1 MSRDD
6 PELLATLSDEELAA
20 TLALPSET
28 MQAIERTLVENP
40 RSTIEPAPATSSD
53 APGTRALDGLDALGD
68 DRAQG
73 ILASLSMGRTLGEG
87 GMGIVRMAV
96 QRSLGRSVA
105 VKTLRADKVDNA
117 TKLRLLREAW
127 VTGALEH
134 PNIVPVYD
142 LGLDE
147 EGRPVIVLKHIEGA
161 SWDTVIADPS
171 VLEGA
176 PRGRDA
182 LEQNLRILV
191 QLCHA
196 VSLAHSRSV
205 LHRDIKPENVMLGRF
220 GEVYLV
226 DWGIAVSL
234 VDDASG
240 RLPRAKENPGI
251 AGTPCYLA
259 PEMLGIGQPLT
270 ERTDVYLLGATLHE
284 ILTGK
289 PPHDHPGLRAIMASA
304 LTSKFTYGASVPEE
318 LARVAQKAMSRAP
331 ADRYAT
337 VHELRVDLE
346 RYLEDRGALAL
357 ASAAEERLGELE
369 ALLASDDAVGQRE
382 RVYRLY
388 AECRFGLRQA
398 LAASERC
405 ASASRALERAARAMV
420 GFELDHGTA
429 DGAASLLAELDVV
442 PDELRA
448 RVDEAVRRHRERV
461 KKLEELETAHDKS
474 LGRRTRV
481 ATASILSALWM
492 VAPLAAGYY
501 TDHAGPIGYGSVYVF
516 NLAMIVL
523 SGAVGVWARESMLR
537 TLVNRRVVALVLV
550 MYAGQLALTCV
561 GHIMGLPIAQ
571 LAVLY
576 IVDWF
581 IVSCCLAVGVEPRL
595 WPITVGYLA
604 AAVVSAWRPAWSWWA
619 MSLSSLV
626 LIASVVRAW
635 GSFWL
640 DRPRI
645 FGGPGVEGRGA
656 RRV

>member
-1 MSRDD
+1 MPSDD
-6 PELLATLSDEELAA
+6 ADALATLSEEELAA

-28 MQAIERTLVENP
+28 LAAIERTLVDNP
-40 RSTIEPAPATSSD
+40 RSTIEPAAATSSD
-53 APGTRALDGLDALGD
+53 APGARALDGLDALGD

-87 GMGIVRMAV
+87 GMGIVRLAV

-105 VKTLRADKVDNA
+105 VKTLRAEKVDRA

-147 EGRPVIVLKHIEGA
+147 DGRPVIVLKHIEGA
-161 SWDTVIADPS
+161 SWDTVLADPS

-176 PRGRDA
+176 PRGRDP

-196 VSLAHSRSV
+196 VSLAHSRGV

-234 VDDASG
+234 VEDPSG
-240 RLPRAKENPGI
+240 RLPRARENPGI

-289 PPHDHPGLRAIMASA
+289 PPHDHASLRAIMASA
-304 LTSKFTYGASVPEE
+304 LTSKFTYDASVPEA
-318 LARVAQKAMSRAP
+318 LARVAQRAMSRAP
-331 ADRYAT
+331 ADRYAS
-337 VHELRVDLE
+337 VLELKDDLE

-357 ASAAEERLGELE
+357 ASAAEARLVELE
-369 ALLASDDAVGQRE
+369 GLLAGEGATGQRE

-388 AECRFGLRQA
+388 AECRFGLRHA

-405 ASASRALERAARAMV
+405 VDAKRALERAARLMV
-420 GFELDHGTA
+420 DFELDHGTA
-429 DGAASLLAELDVV
+429 EGASSLLAELDAV
-442 PDELRA
+442 PEELRA
-448 RVDEAVRRHRERV
+448 RVDEAVERHRERV
-461 KKLEELETAHDKS
+461 KKLEALEAAHDKS

-481 ATASILSALWM
+481 AAASILGAVWSGSPLLIGQLF
-492 VAPLAAGYY
+492 VAEDFTYAR
-501 TDHAGPIGYGSVYVF
+501 VYAF
-516 NLAMIVL
+516 NAFIMAL
-523 SGAVGVWARESMLR
+523 SGVIGVWGRESLMR
-537 TLVNRRVVALVLV
+537 TLVNRRMSMLVLV
-550 MYAGQLALTCV
+550 LYLGQIAVTISSQL
-561 GHIMGLPIAQ
+561 MGLPVLTALGLYLVVWFLICSSATVTVESRMWPA
-571 LAVLY
+571 AVSFFLGC
-576 IVDWF
+576 V
-581 IVSCCLAVGVEPRL
+581 AVG
-595 WPITVGYLA
+595 A
-604 AAVVSAWRPAWSWWA
+604 RPAYVWWV
-619 MSLSSLV
+619 MGVTNLV
-626 LIASVVRAW
+626 LIAAVVRAW
-635 GSFWL
+635 GSFLL
-640 DRPRI
+640 DRPR
-645 FGGPGVEGRGA
+645 FLGGPGVERPSGP
-656 RRV
+656 RV